1 MPTST
6 DATTATPLRD
16 AFPEG
21 SQLQQITDDFDARGI
36 KHWLNSGTLL
46 GLVRDN
52 RLIRND
58 PDIDVGAWWEDR
70 HRILETVAGWKTR
83 KIQTWQLGDSIY
95 KIKVFP
101 EDRPHARMIDID
113 LFRKH
118 GEYGWC
124 PQFAPRGL
132 FERNSSARRIVR
144 HSCRKIATFFLDR
157 NGHHLSNHLGLRLV
171 HDVYTWWAPL
181 RFLDSPEL
189 RTFEYGEFRVPQDPE
204 IYLEYRYG
212 DWREPDDGW
221 SFLDDDRGLIHE
233 HPRNL
238 VA

>member
-83 KIQTWQLGDSIY
+83 KIQTWQLGDSIWLFLPGEPY
-95 KIKVFP
+95 QQLAQMRLLSWLSTKV
-101 EDRPHARMIDID
+101 
-113 LFRKH
+113 
-118 GEYGWC
+118 
-124 PQFAPRGL
+124 
-132 FERNSSARRIVR
+132 SSQ
-144 HSCRKIATFFLDR
+144 L
-157 NGHHLSNHLGLRLV
+157 
-171 HDVYTWWAPL
+171 
-181 RFLDSPEL
+181 
-189 RTFEYGEFRVPQDPE
+189 
-204 IYLEYRYG
+204 
-212 DWREPDDGW
+212 
-221 SFLDDDRGLIHE
+221 
-233 HPRNL
+233 
-238 VA
+238 